1 MKLYGGK
8 PAKHAGSQK
17 KTSARK
23 GITVSI
29 ALILIICLAVGGT
42 VAFLIDITPAI
53 TNIFNPANV
62 EIKVDETFE
71 NNVKSRIQV
80 ENTGDTTAYIRV
92 NLVTYMQDE
101 DGNPTAEQAP
111 QLNFNLN
118 DAWVKIGDYYYHK
131 APVAEKELTADL
143 LADGSTI
150 ELAPNQVVYVLAEG
164 IQSLPTTAVTD
175 AWNVTVGN
183 DGNITAGG
191 AGA

>member
-1 MKLYGGK
+1 MKLYGGR

-17 KTSARK
+17 SKAARK

-71 NNVKSRIQV
+71 NNEKSRIQV

-111 QLNFNLN
+111 EIEFDLN

-131 APVAEKELTADL
+131 APVDAGQNTTDL
-143 LADGSTI
+143 LADGSSI
-150 ELAPNQVVYVLAEG
+150 ELEENQVVYVLAEG
-164 IQSLPTTAVTD
+164 IQSVPTKAVTE
-175 AWNVTVGN
+175 AWGVTVE
-183 DGNITAGG
+183 DGMIKG
-191 AGA
+191 A

>member
-1 MKLYGGK
+1 MKLYGGR
-8 PAKHAGSQK
+8 PAKHAGSK
-17 KTSARK
+17 KRKAARK
-23 GITVSI
+23 GITASI

-42 VAFLIDITPAI
+42 VAFLISQTDPIK
-53 TNIFNPANV
+53 NIFNPANV
-62 EIKVDETFE
+62 DITVDETFE
-71 NNVKSRIQV
+71 NNVKSRIEV
-80 ENTGDTTAYIRV
+80 KNTGDTDAYIRV
-92 NLVTYMQDE
+92 NLVTYMQDNE
-101 DGNPTAEQAP
+101 GNPTAEKAP
-111 QLNFNLN
+111 ALIFTLN